1 MSDSNAQELALA
13 DSKFVE
19 TLRKLGEE
27 CGVDKDADGNPS
39 DEKMTDAELFRWNF
53 IDGVD
58 ELARDEVIEDFK
70 KMYYGI
76 KEDFSVAELD
86 KFATDDSYDDPFNV
100 DFDCESGECEKDPE
114 QDLGK
119 KVPEIA
125 DFSGS
130 VELGHEPE
138 TAVNVSRSSSSFGG
152 KKESIVDIN
161 VQCEDNEES
170 ITDALKELICS
181 LGLEDEFE
189 LDSCCD
195 GEKCPEEPAAEPAV
209 EPEEQVAE
217 PEEVKDLSDE
227 DEVKVKM
234 PAEVAGDVKDGDML
248 VVKVDNK
255 DEEEKEGNLDEGFLG
270 IKSADEK
277 NGDILEKA
285 GAKCYIIRTSSRSE
299 DSSKKAKDPAN
310 PDKEIQDRMEIRWTD
325 AIKYA
330 KQHSK
335 GSVVIYVKA
344 SKEKQTQP
352 DYTTADNFGKTGYL
366 FVDGRMTAQSEQKL
380 KNFLVDL
387 KNTEVT
393 SAGNEEKEQHQKAEA
408 EKPAEPAVE
417 KSADSK
423 SAEPTEQKEQKLA
436 EPAAEKQAEPEA
448 KEPAEQ
454 KSAEPEAKEPES
466 AKSDTSKPALSS
478 ENEKD
483 IVDKIKAKYPKTGA
497 SLISMLKKAGVLTE
511 DVEPAEEEDDMSE
524 EEFLEELGKELKN
537 SRECKEAWNAHD
549 NFANPGVIDESPE
562 LEGTDNAVKKCKPYK
577 LVAHCEEENIDC
589 EMKKPALEKPLLEDI
604 NNIFDLFEAK
614 DMKDD
619 ELPVDPEAA
628 KLEVHTML
636 NDLVA
641 DEIEAING
649 YDDAKAEIMDTPI
662 EHKDNILDT
671 IDHIKEEEQE
681 HIDELIGATTE
692 IPFEKEEAK
701 EEHQD
706 FAAEEG
712 ELAEETHAKYAKPE
726 GDRVAAYNNALKYAK
741 KENKPFIYGY
751 TQTGDGKFFA
761 LEQPIKVS
769 SSPAE
774 AEEEFR
780 NQHKRCSV
788 VYMAYPDK
796 EFVDESLKEDTVI
809 DDFPEPEGEPMSDKE
824 LEEAMGIKEPEEK

>member
-1 MSDSNAQELALA
+1 
-13 DSKFVE
+13 
-19 TLRKLGEE
+19 
-27 CGVDKDADGNPS
+27 
-39 DEKMTDAELFRWNF
+39 MTDAELFRWAF

-58 ELARDEVIEDFK
+58 EAARDEIIEDFK
-70 KMYYGI
+70 KRYYGI
-76 KEDFSVAELD
+76 KEEFSVADLD

-100 DFDCESGECEKDPE
+100 DFDCESGECEKEPE

-152 KKESIVDIN
+152 RKESIVDIN
-161 VQCEDNEES
+161 VQCEDDEES

-181 LGLEDEFE
+181 LGLEDEFDV
-189 LDSCCD
+189 DSCCD

-209 EPEEQVAE
+209 EPEE
-217 PEEVKDLSDE
+217 VKDLSDE

-234 PAEVAGDVKDGDML
+234 PAEVADDVKDGDML
-248 VVKVDNK
+248 VVKVDDK
-255 DEEEKEGNLDEGFLG
+255 EKEEKEGNLEEGVIGSFFRGNLGNDKAFSKFGVKGFLVRVSPLNVG
-270 IKSADEK
+270 SKERAKEPKSDGSEAYISDKMFKTFDEA
-277 NGDILEKA
+277 EKE
-285 GAKCYIIRTSSRSE
+285 AKKMS
-299 DSSKKAKDPAN
+299 DSSLNRVA
-310 PDKEIQDRMEIRWTD
+310 
-325 AIKYA
+325 
-330 KQHSK
+330 
-335 GSVVIYVKA
+335 YVK
-344 SKEKQTQP
+344 
-352 DYTTADNFGKTGYL
+352 F
-366 FVDGRMTAQSEQKL
+366 MTAADVAKYQQQKEDLDCYGQL
-380 KNFLVDL
+380 KNFGYGGFLYKGGKMTHDSSVRFEELL
-387 KNTEVT
+387 KKMKLSSKSSSS
-393 SAGNEEKEQHQKAEA
+393 SAEIEEKNKKDEA
-408 EKPAEPAVE
+408 EKPAEPAAE
-417 KSADSK
+417 KSEEPK
-423 SAEPTEQKEQKLA
+423 SAEQKEQKQA
-436 EPAAEKQAEPEA
+436 EPAAEKQAEPET

-454 KSAEPEAKEPES
+454 KSAEPEAKEPE
-466 AKSDTSKPALSS
+466 TSKSALSS

-511 DVEPAEEEDDMSE
+511 DIESAEEDDDMSE

-549 NFANPGVIDESPE
+549 NFVNPGVVDESPE
-562 LEGTDNAVKKCKPYK
+562 LEGTDNAVKECKPYK
-577 LVAHCEEENIDC
+577 LVAHCKEENIDC

-604 NNIFDLFEAK
+604 DNIFDLFEAK

-649 YDDAKAEIMDTPI
+649 YDDAKAEIIDTPI

-692 IPFEKEEAK
+692 IPFDKEEAK
-701 EEHQD
+701 EERQD

-726 GDRVAAYNNALKYAK
+726 GDRIAAYNNALKYAK

-780 NQHKRCSV
+780 NQHKRCST
-788 VYMAYPDK
+788 VYMAYPET
-796 EFVDESLKEDTVI
+796 EFVDESLEQDTVI
-809 DDFPEPEGEPMSDKE
+809 DDFPEPEGEPMSDKDI
-824 LEEAMGIKEPEEK
+824 EEAMGIKEPEEK

>member
-1 MSDSNAQELALA
+1 
-13 DSKFVE
+13 
-19 TLRKLGEE
+19 
-27 CGVDKDADGNPS
+27 
-39 DEKMTDAELFRWNF
+39 MTDDALFRWAF
-53 IDGVD
+53 IDGID
-58 ELARDEVIEDFK
+58 ELKRDDVIEDFK
-70 KMYYGI
+70 KMYYDV
-76 KEDFSVAELD
+76 KEDFNIAELD

-100 DFDCESGECEKDPE
+100 DFDCESGECEKEPE

-152 KKESIVDIN
+152 RKESIVDIN
-161 VQCEDNEES
+161 VQCEDDEES

-181 LGLEDEFE
+181 LGLEDEFDV
-189 LDSCCD
+189 DSCCD

-227 DEVKVKM
+227 DKVKVKM
-234 PAEVAGDVKDGDML
+234 PAEVADDVKDGDML

-255 DEEEKEGNLDEGFLG
+255 EEEGNLEEGVIGSFFRGNLGNDRAFRKFGVSGFLVRVSPLNVG
-270 IKSADEK
+270 SKERAKEPKSDGTEAYISDKIFNTFDEA
-277 NGDILEKA
+277 EKE
-285 GAKCYIIRTSSRSE
+285 AKKMS
-299 DSSKKAKDPAN
+299 DSSLNRVA
-310 PDKEIQDRMEIRWTD
+310 
-325 AIKYA
+325 
-330 KQHSK
+330 
-335 GSVVIYVKA
+335 YVK
-344 SKEKQTQP
+344 
-352 DYTTADNFGKTGYL
+352 F
-366 FVDGRMTAQSEQKL
+366 MTAADRQACTPKEDMDYYGQL
-380 KNFLVDL
+380 KNFGYGGFLYQAGKMTHDSSVKFEELL
-387 KNTEVT
+387 KKMKLSSSKSSSSTGPEDKN
-393 SAGNEEKEQHQKAEA
+393 GEA
-408 EKPAEPAVE
+408 EKPAEPAAE
-417 KSADSK
+417 KSEEPK
-423 SAEPTEQKEQKLA
+423 SAEQKEQKPA
-436 EPAAEKQAEPEA
+436 EPAAEKQAEPET

-454 KSAEPEAKEPES
+454 KSAEPEAKEPE
-466 AKSDTSKPALSS
+466 TSKPALSS

-511 DVEPAEEEDDMSE
+511 DVESAEEDDDMSE

-577 LVAHCEEENIDC
+577 LVAHCKEENIDC
-589 EMKKPALEKPLLEDI
+589 EMKKPALDKPLLEDI
-604 NNIFDLFEAK
+604 DNIFDLFEAK

-692 IPFEKEEAK
+692 IPFEKEE
-701 EEHQD
+701 HQD
-706 FAAEEG
+706 LVAEEG

-751 TQTGDGKFFA
+751 TQMGDGKFFA

-780 NQHKRCSV
+780 NQYKRCSV

-824 LEEAMGIKEPEEK
+824 IEEAMGIKEPEEK

>member
-1 MSDSNAQELALA
+1 
-13 DSKFVE
+13 
-19 TLRKLGEE
+19 
-27 CGVDKDADGNPS
+27 
-39 DEKMTDAELFRWNF
+39 MTDAELFRWAF

-58 ELARDEVIEDFK
+58 EAARDEIIEDFK
-70 KMYYGI
+70 KRYYGI
-76 KEDFSVAELD
+76 KEEFNIAELD

-100 DFDCESGECEKDPE
+100 DFDCESGECEKEPE

-152 KKESIVDIN
+152 RKESIVDIN
-161 VQCEDNEES
+161 VQCEDDEES
-170 ITDALKELICS
+170 IADALKELICS
-181 LGLEDEFE
+181 LGLEDEFDV
-189 LDSCCD
+189 DSCCD
-195 GEKCPEEPAAEPAV
+195 GEKCPEEQA
-209 EPEEQVAE
+209 AE

-234 PAEVAGDVKDGDML
+234 PAEVADDVKDGDML

-277 NGDILEKA
+277 NEDILEKA
-285 GAKCYIIRTSSRSE
+285 GAKCYIIRTSPRSGN
-299 DSSKKAKDPAN
+299 SSQKAKDPAN
-310 PDKEIQDRMEIRWTD
+310 PDKEIQDRTEIRWTD
-325 AIKYA
+325 AVKYA

-344 SKEKQTQP
+344 SKANQTQP
-352 DYTTADNFGKTGYL
+352 DYTTADNFGIPGYL

-387 KNTEVT
+387 KNTDVT
-393 SAGNEEKEQHQKAEA
+393 SAGNEEKEQNQKAEA

-417 KSADSK
+417 KSEEPK
-423 SAEPTEQKEQKLA
+423 SAEQKEQKPA
-436 EPAAEKQAEPEA
+436 EPAAEKQAEPET
-448 KEPAEQ
+448 KEQ
-454 KSAEPEAKEPES
+454 DTKEPE
-466 AKSDTSKPALSS
+466 TSKPALSS

-511 DVEPAEEEDDMSE
+511 EVESAEEDDMSE

-549 NFANPGVIDESPE
+549 NFANPGVLDESPE
-562 LEGTDNAVKKCKPYK
+562 LEGTDNAVKECKPYK

-604 NNIFDLFEAK
+604 NNVFDLFEAK

-692 IPFEKEEAK
+692 IPFEKEER
-701 EEHQD
+701 QD

-726 GDRVAAYNNALKYAK
+726 GDRIAAYNNALRYAK

-780 NQHKRCSV
+780 NQYKRCSV

>member
-1 MSDSNAQELALA
+1 MYFDKKDIENHGRLFNLI
-13 DSKFVE
+13 FI
-19 TLRKLGEE
+19 GEGKTKYDDLE
-27 CGVDKDADGNPS
+27 
-39 DEKMTDAELFRWNF
+39 
-53 IDGVD
+53 
-58 ELARDEVIEDFK
+58 RDEIFDDFK
-70 KMYYGI
+70 RMYYGI
-76 KEDFSVAELD
+76 KEEFNIAELD

-100 DFDCESGECEKDPE
+100 DFDCDGGECEKE
-114 QDLGK
+114 QEDELGK

-152 KKESIVDIN
+152 RKESIVDIN
-161 VQCEDNEES
+161 VQCEDDEES

-181 LGLEDEFE
+181 LGLEDEFDV
-189 LDSCCD
+189 DSCCD
-195 GEKCPEEPAAEPAV
+195 GEECPEEPAAEPAV
-209 EPEEQVAE
+209 E

-234 PAEVAGDVKDGDML
+234 PAEVADDVKDGDML

-255 DEEEKEGNLDEGFLG
+255 DEEEKEGNLKEGVIGSFFRGNLGNDKAFSKFGVKGFLVRVSPLNVG
-270 IKSADEK
+270 SKERAKEPKSDGSEAYISDKIFNTFDEA
-277 NGDILEKA
+277 EKE
-285 GAKCYIIRTSSRSE
+285 AKKMS
-299 DSSKKAKDPAN
+299 DSSLNRVA
-310 PDKEIQDRMEIRWTD
+310 
-325 AIKYA
+325 
-330 KQHSK
+330 
-335 GSVVIYVKA
+335 YVK
-344 SKEKQTQP
+344 
-352 DYTTADNFGKTGYL
+352 F
-366 FVDGRMTAQSEQKL
+366 MTAADVDAYKQKEDLDCYGQL
-380 KNFLVDL
+380 KNFGYGGFLYKCGKMTNDSSARFDELL
-387 KNTEVT
+387 KKMKLSSKSSSSTGPED
-393 SAGNEEKEQHQKAEA
+393 SKGEA
-408 EKPAEPAVE
+408 EK
-417 KSADSK
+417 
-423 SAEPTEQKEQKLA
+423 L
-436 EPAAEKQAEPEA
+436 AAEKSEEP
-448 KEPAEQ
+448 
-454 KSAEPEAKEPES
+454 KSAEPEAKELE
-466 AKSDTSKPALSS
+466 TSKPALSS

-483 IVDKIKAKYPKTGA
+483 IVEKIKAKYPKTGA

-511 DVEPAEEEDDMSE
+511 DVESVEEDDDMSE

-562 LEGTDNAVKKCKPYK
+562 LEGTDNAVKECKPYK

-692 IPFEKEEAK
+692 IPFEKEE
-701 EEHQD
+701 HQD
-706 FAAEEG
+706 FAAEESHD
-712 ELAEETHAKYAKPE
+712 EPLAEALSEDKLQEIEKYLKSSK
-726 GDRVAAYNNALKYAK
+726 VAYL
-741 KENKPFIYGY
+741 
-751 TQTGDGKFFA
+751 T
-761 LEQPIKVS
+761 
-769 SSPAE
+769 AE
-774 AEEEFR
+774 
-780 NQHKRCSV
+780 
-788 VYMAYPDK
+788 
-796 EFVDESLKEDTVI
+796 
-809 DDFPEPEGEPMSDKE
+809 
-824 LEEAMGIKEPEEK
+824 

>member
-1 MSDSNAQELALA
+1 
-13 DSKFVE
+13 
-19 TLRKLGEE
+19 
-27 CGVDKDADGNPS
+27 
-39 DEKMTDAELFRWNF
+39 MTDAALFRWAF

-58 ELARDEVIEDFK
+58 EAARDEIIEDFK
-70 KMYYGI
+70 KRYYGI
-76 KEDFSVAELD
+76 KEEFSVAELD

-100 DFDCESGECEKDPE
+100 DFDCESGECEKEPE
-114 QDLGK
+114 QQADLGK

-138 TAVNVSRSSSSFGG
+138 TAAAVNVSRSSSSFGG
-152 KKESIVDIN
+152 RKESTVDIN
-161 VQCEDNEES
+161 VQCEDDEES

-195 GEKCPEEPAAEPAV
+195 GEECPEEPVAEPAV
-209 EPEEQVAE
+209 E

-234 PAEVAGDVKDGDML
+234 PAEVADDVKDGDML

-255 DEEEKEGNLDEGFLG
+255 DEEEKEGTLKEGVIGSFFRGNLGNDKAFSKFGVKGFLVRVSPLNVG
-270 IKSADEK
+270 SKERAKEPKSDGSEAYISDKVFNTFDEA
-277 NGDILEKA
+277 EKE
-285 GAKCYIIRTSSRSE
+285 AKKMS
-299 DSSKKAKDPAN
+299 DSSLNRVAY
-310 PDKEIQDRMEIRWTD
+310 
-325 AIKYA
+325 IK
-330 KQHSK
+330 
-335 GSVVIYVKA
+335 
-344 SKEKQTQP
+344 
-352 DYTTADNFGKTGYL
+352 F
-366 FVDGRMTAQSEQKL
+366 MTAADVDAYKQKEDLDCYGQL
-380 KNFLVDL
+380 KNFGYGGFLYKGGKMTNDSSARFEELL
-387 KNTEVT
+387 KKMKLSSSKSSSS
-393 SAGNEEKEQHQKAEA
+393 SAEIEEKDKKDEV
-408 EKPAEPAVE
+408 EKPAEPAAE
-417 KSADSK
+417 KS
-423 SAEPTEQKEQKLA
+423 EEQKPA

-448 KEPAEQ
+448 EKQ
-454 KSAEPEAKEPES
+454 AEPE
-466 AKSDTSKPALSS
+466 TSKPALSS
-478 ENEKD
+478 ESEKD

-511 DVEPAEEEDDMSE
+511 DIESAEEDDDMSE
-524 EEFLEELGKELKN
+524 EEFLEDLGKELKN

-549 NFANPGVIDESPE
+549 NFANPGVLDKSPE
-562 LEGTDNAVKKCKPYK
+562 LEGTDNAVKECKPYK
-577 LVAHCEEENIDC
+577 LVAHCKEENIDC

-604 NNIFDLFEAK
+604 DNVFDLFEAK

-692 IPFEKEEAK
+692 IPFEKEE
-701 EEHQD
+701 EHHD
-706 FAAEEG
+706 LAAEEG

-726 GDRVAAYNNALKYAK
+726 GDRIAAYNNALKYAK

-769 SSPAE
+769 SSPEE

-780 NQHKRCSV
+780 SQHKRCST
-788 VYMAYPDK
+788 VYMAYPEK
-796 EFVDESLKEDTVI
+796 EFVDESLQEDTVI

>member
-1 MSDSNAQELALA
+1 MVKYGKEMYFDKKDIENHGRLFNLI
-13 DSKFVE
+13 FI
-19 TLRKLGEE
+19 GE
-27 CGVDKDADGNPS
+27 GKT
-39 DEKMTDAELFRWNF
+39 KY
-53 IDGVD
+53 D
-58 ELARDEVIEDFK
+58 ELERDEVFDDFK
-70 KMYYGI
+70 RMYYGI
-76 KEDFSVAELD
+76 KEDFNIAELD

-100 DFDCESGECEKDPE
+100 DFDCESGECEKEPE
-114 QDLGK
+114 QQADLGK

-152 KKESIVDIN
+152 RKESTVDIN
-161 VQCEDNEES
+161 VQCEDDEES

-209 EPEEQVAE
+209 EPEVK

-234 PAEVAGDVKDGDML
+234 PAEVADDVKDGDML

-255 DEEEKEGNLDEGFLG
+255 DKEEKEGNLEEGVIGSFFRGNLGNDRAFRKFGVSGFLVRVSPLNVG
-270 IKSADEK
+270 SKERAKEPKSDGNEAYISDKIFKTFDDAEKEAKKMSDSSLNRVAYVKFMTAADRQACPTT
-277 NGDILEKA
+277 GDI
-285 GAKCYIIRTSSRSE
+285 
-299 DSSKKAKDPAN
+299 
-310 PDKEIQDRMEIRWTD
+310 
-325 AIKYA
+325 
-330 KQHSK
+330 
-335 GSVVIYVKA
+335 
-344 SKEKQTQP
+344 
-352 DYTTADNFGKTGYL
+352 DYYG
-366 FVDGRMTAQSEQKL
+366 KL
-380 KNFLVDL
+380 KNFGYGGFLYQAGKMTHDSSVKFEELL
-387 KNTEVT
+387 KKMKLSSSKSSSSTGQEDK
-393 SAGNEEKEQHQKAEA
+393 GGEA
-408 EKPAEPAVE
+408 EKPAEPAAE
-417 KSADSK
+417 KSEEQK
-423 SAEPTEQKEQKLA
+423 SAEPTEQK
-436 EPAAEKQAEPEA
+436 
-448 KEPAEQ
+448 PAEQ
-454 KSAEPEAKEPES
+454 KSAEPAAKEPE
-466 AKSDTSKPALSS
+466 TSKPALSS

-511 DVEPAEEEDDMSE
+511 EIESEEDDMSE

-577 LVAHCEEENIDC
+577 LVAHCKEENIDC

-604 NNIFDLFEAK
+604 DNIFDLFEAK

-692 IPFEKEEAK
+692 IPFDKEEEH
-701 EEHQD
+701 EEHHD

-712 ELAEETHAKYAKPE
+712 ELAEETHAQYAKPE
-726 GDRVAAYNNALKYAK
+726 GNRVAAYNNALKYAK

-796 EFVDESLKEDTVI
+796 EFVDESLEADTVI

>member
-1 MSDSNAQELALA
+1 
-13 DSKFVE
+13 
-19 TLRKLGEE
+19 
-27 CGVDKDADGNPS
+27 
-39 DEKMTDAELFRWNF
+39 MTDDELFRWAF

-58 ELARDEVIEDFK
+58 EAARDEIIEDFK
-70 KMYYGI
+70 KRYYGI
-76 KEDFSVAELD
+76 KEEFSVADLD

-100 DFDCESGECEKDPE
+100 DFDCESGECEKEPE

-119 KVPEIA
+119 KVPEIP

-152 KKESIVDIN
+152 RKESTVDIN
-161 VQCEDNEES
+161 VQCEDDKES

-181 LGLEDEFE
+181 LGLEDEFDV
-189 LDSCCD
+189 DSCCD
-195 GEKCPEEPAAEPAV
+195 GEKCPEEQA
-209 EPEEQVAE
+209 AE

-234 PAEVAGDVKDGDML
+234 PAEVADDVKDGDML

-255 DEEEKEGNLDEGFLG
+255 DEEEKEDLEEGVIGSFFRGNLGNDRAFKKFGVNGFLVRVSPLNVG
-270 IKSADEK
+270 SKERAKEPKSDGSEAYISDKIFGKFDDAEK
-277 NGDILEKA
+277 E
-285 GAKCYIIRTSSRSE
+285 AKKMS
-299 DSSKKAKDPAN
+299 DSSLNRVAYVKFMTASDVDAYKQKE
-310 PDKEIQDRMEIRWTD
+310 DKEDLDCYGQ
-325 AIKYA
+325 
-330 KQHSK
+330 
-335 GSVVIYVKA
+335 
-344 SKEKQTQP
+344 
-352 DYTTADNFGKTGYL
+352 
-366 FVDGRMTAQSEQKL
+366 L
-380 KNFLVDL
+380 KNFGYGGFLYKGGKMTNDSSVRFEELL
-387 KNTEVT
+387 KKMKLSSSKSSSS
-393 SAGNEEKEQHQKAEA
+393 SAEIEEKDKKDEA
-408 EKPAEPAVE
+408 EKP
-417 KSADSK
+417 
-423 SAEPTEQKEQKLA
+423 A
-436 EPAAEKQAEPEA
+436 EPAAEKQAEPET
-448 KEPAEQ
+448 
-454 KSAEPEAKEPES
+454 KEPE
-466 AKSDTSKPALSS
+466 TSKPALSS
-478 ENEKD
+478 ESEKD

-511 DVEPAEEEDDMSE
+511 EVESAEEDDDMSE

-549 NFANPGVIDESPE
+549 NFVNPGVSDESPE
-562 LEGTDNAVKKCKPYK
+562 LEGTDNAVKECKPYK
-577 LVAHCEEENIDC
+577 LVAHCKEENIDC

-604 NNIFDLFEAK
+604 DNVVDLFEAK

-692 IPFEKEEAK
+692 IPFDKEEAK
-701 EEHQD
+701 EEHQEL
-706 FAAEEG
+706 AAEEG

-726 GDRVAAYNNALKYAK
+726 GDRIAAYNNALKYAK

-796 EFVDESLKEDTVI
+796 EFVDESLEADTVI

>member
-1 MSDSNAQELALA
+1 
-13 DSKFVE
+13 
-19 TLRKLGEE
+19 
-27 CGVDKDADGNPS
+27 
-39 DEKMTDAELFRWNF
+39 MTDDELFRWAF
-53 IDGVD
+53 IDGID
-58 ELARDEVIEDFK
+58 ELKRDDVIEDFK
-70 KMYYGI
+70 KMYYDV
-76 KEDFSVAELD
+76 KEEFSVAELD

-100 DFDCESGECEKDPE
+100 DFDCESGECEKEPE

-152 KKESIVDIN
+152 RKESTVDIN

-181 LGLEDEFE
+181 LGLEDEFDV
-189 LDSCCD
+189 DSCCD
-195 GEKCPEEPAAEPAV
+195 GEKCPEEQAAEPAV
-209 EPEEQVAE
+209 E

-234 PAEVAGDVKDGDML
+234 PAEVADDVKDGDML
-248 VVKVDNK
+248 VVKVDDK
-255 DEEEKEGNLDEGFLG
+255 EKEEKEGNLDEGVIGSFFRGNLGNDKAFSKFGVSGFLVRVSPLTVG
-270 IKSADEK
+270 SKERAKEPTSDGNEAYISDKVFDTFDEAEKEAKKMSDSSLNRVAYVKFMTAADRQACPKS
-277 NGDILEKA
+277 GDI
-285 GAKCYIIRTSSRSE
+285 
-299 DSSKKAKDPAN
+299 
-310 PDKEIQDRMEIRWTD
+310 
-325 AIKYA
+325 
-330 KQHSK
+330 
-335 GSVVIYVKA
+335 
-344 SKEKQTQP
+344 
-352 DYTTADNFGKTGYL
+352 DYYG
-366 FVDGRMTAQSEQKL
+366 QL
-380 KNFLVDL
+380 KNFGYGGFLYKGGKMTHDSSVRFEELL
-387 KNTEVT
+387 KKMKLSSSKSSS
-393 SAGNEEKEQHQKAEA
+393 SAEIEEKDKKDEA
-408 EKPAEPAVE
+408 EKPAEPAAE
-417 KSADSK
+417 KSEEQK
-423 SAEPTEQKEQKLA
+423 PAEPAAEKPAEQKEPESA
-436 EPAAEKQAEPEA
+436 EQAAEKQAEPET
-448 KEPAEQ
+448 
-454 KSAEPEAKEPES
+454 KEPE
-466 AKSDTSKPALSS
+466 TSKPALSS

-483 IVDKIKAKYPKTGA
+483 IVEKIKAKYPKTGA

-511 DVEPAEEEDDMSE
+511 DVESAEEDDDMSE

-549 NFANPGVIDESPE
+549 NFVNPGVIDESPE
-562 LEGTDNAVKKCKPYK
+562 LEGTDNAVKECKPYK
-577 LVAHCEEENIDC
+577 LVAHCKEENIDC

-604 NNIFDLFEAK
+604 DNVFDLFEAK

-701 EEHQD
+701 EEHQEL
-706 FAAEEG
+706 AAEEG

-780 NQHKRCSV
+780 NQHKRCST
-788 VYMAYPDK
+788 VYMAYPEK
-796 EFVDESLKEDTVI
+796 EFVDESLEADTVI
-809 DDFPEPEGEPMSDKE
+809 DDFPEPEGEPMSDKDI
-824 LEEAMGIKEPEEK
+824 EEAMGIKEPEEK

>member
-1 MSDSNAQELALA
+1 MVKYGKEMYFDKKDIENHGRLFNLI
-13 DSKFVE
+13 FI
-19 TLRKLGEE
+19 GEGKTKYDDLE
-27 CGVDKDADGNPS
+27 R
-39 DEKMTDAELFRWNF
+39 E
-53 IDGVD
+53 
-58 ELARDEVIEDFK
+58 EVFDDFK
-70 KMYYGI
+70 RMYYGI
-76 KEDFSVAELD
+76 KEEFNIAELD

-100 DFDCESGECEKDPE
+100 DFDCESGECEKEPE

-152 KKESIVDIN
+152 RKESIVDIN
-161 VQCEDNEES
+161 VQCEDDEES

-209 EPEEQVAE
+209 EPEE
-217 PEEVKDLSDE
+217 VKDLSDE

-234 PAEVAGDVKDGDML
+234 PAEVADDVKDGDML
-248 VVKVDNK
+248 VVKVDNNK
-255 DEEEKEGNLDEGFLG
+255 EKEGNLEEGVIGSFFRGNLGNDKAFKKFGVKGFLVRVSPLNVG
-270 IKSADEK
+270 SKERAKEPKSDGTEAYISDKIFDTFDEA
-277 NGDILEKA
+277 EKE
-285 GAKCYIIRTSSRSE
+285 AKKMS
-299 DSSKKAKDPAN
+299 DSSLNRVA
-310 PDKEIQDRMEIRWTD
+310 
-325 AIKYA
+325 
-330 KQHSK
+330 
-335 GSVVIYVKA
+335 YVKFMTA
-344 SKEKQTQP
+344 ADVDAYKQKEDP
-352 DYTTADNFGKTGYL
+352 DYYG
-366 FVDGRMTAQSEQKL
+366 QL
-380 KNFLVDL
+380 KNFGYGGFLYQAGKMTHDSSVKFEELL
-387 KNTEVT
+387 KKMKLSSSKSSQ
-393 SAGNEEKEQHQKAEA
+393 SAGPEDKNGEA
-408 EKPAEPAVE
+408 EKPAETAAEKPE
-417 KSADSK
+417 EPKSA
-423 SAEPTEQKEQKLA
+423 EQKEQK
-436 EPAAEKQAEPEA
+436 QAEP
-448 KEPAEQ
+448 
-454 KSAEPEAKEPES
+454 KSTETATEKPAEPETKEQNTKEPE
-466 AKSDTSKPALSS
+466 TSKPTLSS

-577 LVAHCEEENIDC
+577 LVAHCKEENIDC

-604 NNIFDLFEAK
+604 DNIFDLFEAK

-692 IPFEKEEAK
+692 IPFEKEESH
-701 EEHQD
+701 EEEY
-706 FAAEEG
+706 AVKS
-712 ELAEETHAKYAKPE
+712 LAEALNEDKLQAMEQYLKSTK
-726 GDRVAAYNNALKYAK
+726 VAYLTT
-741 KENKPFIYGY
+741 E
-751 TQTGDGKFFA
+751 
-761 LEQPIKVS
+761 
-769 SSPAE
+769 
-774 AEEEFR
+774 
-780 NQHKRCSV
+780 
-788 VYMAYPDK
+788 
-796 EFVDESLKEDTVI
+796 
-809 DDFPEPEGEPMSDKE
+809 
-824 LEEAMGIKEPEEK
+824 

>member
-1 MSDSNAQELALA
+1 
-13 DSKFVE
+13 
-19 TLRKLGEE
+19 
-27 CGVDKDADGNPS
+27 
-39 DEKMTDAELFRWNF
+39 MTDAELFRWAF

-58 ELARDEVIEDFK
+58 EAARDDVIEDFK
-70 KMYYGI
+70 KRYYGI
-76 KEDFSVAELD
+76 KEEFSVADLD

-100 DFDCESGECEKDPE
+100 DFDCESGECEKEPE

-152 KKESIVDIN
+152 RKESTVDIN
-161 VQCEDNEES
+161 VQCEDDEES

-181 LGLEDEFE
+181 LGLEDEFDV
-189 LDSCCD
+189 DSCCD

-209 EPEEQVAE
+209 EPEEQAAE

-234 PAEVAGDVKDGDML
+234 PAEVADDVKDGDML
-248 VVKVDNK
+248 VVKVDDK
-255 DEEEKEGNLDEGFLG
+255 EKEEKEGNLAEGVIGSFFRGNLGNDKAFKKFGVNGFLVRVSPLNVG
-270 IKSADEK
+270 SKERAKEPKSDGSEAYISDKVFDTFDEAEKEAKKMSDSSLNRVAYVKFMTAADRQACPTT
-277 NGDILEKA
+277 GDI
-285 GAKCYIIRTSSRSE
+285 
-299 DSSKKAKDPAN
+299 
-310 PDKEIQDRMEIRWTD
+310 
-325 AIKYA
+325 
-330 KQHSK
+330 
-335 GSVVIYVKA
+335 
-344 SKEKQTQP
+344 
-352 DYTTADNFGKTGYL
+352 DYYS
-366 FVDGRMTAQSEQKL
+366 QL
-380 KNFLVDL
+380 KNFGYGGFLYKGGKMTHDSSVRFDELL
-387 KNTEVT
+387 KKMKLSSSKSSSQ
-393 SAGNEEKEQHQKAEA
+393 SAEIEDKKGEA
-408 EKPAEPAVE
+408 EKPAEPAAE
-417 KSADSK
+417 KSEEQKPA
-423 SAEPTEQKEQKLA
+423 EQKEPESA
-436 EPAAEKQAEPEA
+436 EPAAEKQAEPET
-448 KEPAEQ
+448 
-454 KSAEPEAKEPES
+454 KEPE
-466 AKSDTSKPALSS
+466 TSKPALSS
-478 ENEKD
+478 ESEKD
-483 IVDKIKAKYPKTGA
+483 IVEKIKAKYPKTGA

-511 DVEPAEEEDDMSE
+511 DVESAEEDDDMSE

-549 NFANPGVIDESPE
+549 NFVNPGVLDESPE
-562 LEGTDNAVKKCKPYK
+562 LEGTDNAVKECKPYK
-577 LVAHCEEENIDC
+577 LVAHCKEENIDC
-589 EMKKPALEKPLLEDI
+589 EMKKPALDKPLLEDI
-604 NNIFDLFEAK
+604 NNVFDLFEAK

-701 EEHQD
+701 EEHQEL
-706 FAAEEG
+706 AAEEG

-751 TQTGDGKFFA
+751 TQMGDGKFFA

-780 NQHKRCSV
+780 SQHKRCSV

-796 EFVDESLKEDTVI
+796 EFVDESLEADTVI

>member
-27 CGVDKDADGNPS
+27 CGVDKDVDGKPS

-58 ELARDEVIEDFK
+58 ELKRDEIIEDFK

-100 DFDCESGECEKDPE
+100 DFDCESGECEKE
-114 QDLGK
+114 QQDELGK

-152 KKESIVDIN
+152 RKESIVDIN
-161 VQCEDNEES
+161 VQCEDDEES

-195 GEKCPEEPAAEPAV
+195 GEKCPEEPAAEQ
-209 EPEEQVAE
+209 E
-217 PEEVKDLSDE
+217 EEVKDLSDE

-234 PAEVAGDVKDGDML
+234 PAEVADEVNDGDML

-255 DEEEKEGNLDEGFLG
+255 EKEGNLEEGVIGSFFRGNLGNDKAFSKFGVKGFLVRVSPLNVG
-270 IKSADEK
+270 SKERAKEPKSDGSEAYISDKVFNTFDEAEKEAKKMSDSSLNRVAYVKFMTAADV
-277 NGDILEKA
+277 
-285 GAKCYIIRTSSRSE
+285 AKCTPKE
-299 DSSKKAKDPAN
+299 D
-310 PDKEIQDRMEIRWTD
+310 M
-325 AIKYA
+325 
-330 KQHSK
+330 
-335 GSVVIYVKA
+335 
-344 SKEKQTQP
+344 
-352 DYTTADNFGKTGYL
+352 DYYG
-366 FVDGRMTAQSEQKL
+366 QL
-380 KNFLVDL
+380 KNFGYGGFLYKGGKMTNDSSARFNELL
-387 KNTEVT
+387 KKMKLSSKSSSQ
-393 SAGNEEKEQHQKAEA
+393 SAGVEDKEVEA
-408 EKPAEPAVE
+408 EKPVEPAVE
-417 KSADSK
+417 KSVDSK
-423 SAEPTEQKEQKLA
+423 STEPTE
-436 EPAAEKQAEPEA
+436 
-448 KEPAEQ
+448 
-454 KSAEPEAKEPES
+454 PES
-466 AKSDTSKPALSS
+466 TKQETSKPALSS

-483 IVDKIKAKYPKTGA
+483 IIEKIKAKYPNKNG
-497 SLISMLKKAGVLTE
+497 SIMISMLKKAGVLTE

-549 NFANPGVIDESPE
+549 NFANPGVLDESPE
-562 LEGTDNAVKKCKPYK
+562 LEGTDNAVKECKPYK
-577 LVAHCEEENIDC
+577 LVAHCKEENIDC

-692 IPFEKEEAK
+692 IPFEKEER
-701 EEHQD
+701 QD
-706 FAAEEG
+706 FAAEESHD
-712 ELAEETHAKYAKPE
+712 EPLAEALSEDKLQEIEKYLKSSK
-726 GDRVAAYNNALKYAK
+726 VAYL
-741 KENKPFIYGY
+741 
-751 TQTGDGKFFA
+751 T
-761 LEQPIKVS
+761 
-769 SSPAE
+769 AE
-774 AEEEFR
+774 
-780 NQHKRCSV
+780 
-788 VYMAYPDK
+788 
-796 EFVDESLKEDTVI
+796 
-809 DDFPEPEGEPMSDKE
+809 
-824 LEEAMGIKEPEEK
+824 

>member
-1 MSDSNAQELALA
+1 M
-13 DSKFVE
+13 
-19 TLRKLGEE
+19 RKLGEE

-39 DEKMTDAELFRWNF
+39 DDKMTDADLFRWNF

-58 ELARDEVIEDFK
+58 ELKRDEIIEDFK
-70 KMYYGI
+70 KMYYGV
-76 KEDFSVAELD
+76 KEEFSVAELD

-100 DFDCESGECEKDPE
+100 DFDCESGECEKEQQAPE
-114 QDLGK
+114 QQAELGK

-138 TAVNVSRSSSSFGG
+138 TAVNVSRSSSSFDGR
-152 KKESIVDIN
+152 KESTVDIN
-161 VQCEDNEES
+161 VQCEDDEES

-195 GEKCPEEPAAEPAV
+195 GEKCPEEPVAEPA
-209 EPEEQVAE
+209 AE

-234 PAEVAGDVKDGDML
+234 PAEVADEVNDGDML

-255 DEEEKEGNLDEGFLG
+255 DEEEKEGNLDEGVIGSFFRGNLGNDKAFSKFGVKGFLVRVSPLTVG
-270 IKSADEK
+270 SKERAKEPKSDGSEAYISDKVFNTFDEAEKEAKKMSDSSLNRVAYVKFMTAADV
-277 NGDILEKA
+277 
-285 GAKCYIIRTSSRSE
+285 AKCTPKE
-299 DSSKKAKDPAN
+299 D
-310 PDKEIQDRMEIRWTD
+310 M
-325 AIKYA
+325 
-330 KQHSK
+330 
-335 GSVVIYVKA
+335 
-344 SKEKQTQP
+344 
-352 DYTTADNFGKTGYL
+352 DYYD
-366 FVDGRMTAQSEQKL
+366 QL
-380 KNFLVDL
+380 KNFGYGGFLYKGGKMTHDSSVRFEELL
-387 KNTEVT
+387 KKMKLSSSKSSSS
-393 SAGNEEKEQHQKAEA
+393 SAEIEEKDKKDEV
-408 EKPAEPAVE
+408 EKPAEPAAE
-417 KSADSK
+417 KSE
-423 SAEPTEQKEQKLA
+423 EPK
-436 EPAAEKQAEPEA
+436 PA
-448 KEPAEQ
+448 EPAEQ
-454 KSAEPEAKEPES
+454 EAKEPE
-466 AKSDTSKPALSS
+466 TSKPVLSS

-483 IVDKIKAKYPKTGA
+483 IIEKIKAKYPNKNG
-497 SLISMLKKAGVLTE
+497 SIMISMLKKAGVLTE
-511 DVEPAEEEDDMSE
+511 DVESAEEDDDMSE

-549 NFANPGVIDESPE
+549 NFANPGVLDESPE
-562 LEGTDNAVKKCKPYK
+562 LEGTDNAVKECKPYK

-589 EMKKPALEKPLLEDI
+589 EMKKPALDKPLLEDI

-692 IPFEKEEAK
+692 IPFEKEER
-701 EEHQD
+701 QD
-706 FAAEEG
+706 FAAEESHD
-712 ELAEETHAKYAKPE
+712 EPLAEALNEDKLQAMKKYLMSNE
-726 GDRVAAYNNALKYAK
+726 VAYL
-741 KENKPFIYGY
+741 
-751 TQTGDGKFFA
+751 T
-761 LEQPIKVS
+761 
-769 SSPAE
+769 AE
-774 AEEEFR
+774 
-780 NQHKRCSV
+780 
-788 VYMAYPDK
+788 
-796 EFVDESLKEDTVI
+796 
-809 DDFPEPEGEPMSDKE
+809 
-824 LEEAMGIKEPEEK
+824 

>member
-1 MSDSNAQELALA
+1 
-13 DSKFVE
+13 
-19 TLRKLGEE
+19 
-27 CGVDKDADGNPS
+27 
-39 DEKMTDAELFRWNF
+39 MTDDALFRWAF
-53 IDGVD
+53 IDGID
-58 ELARDEVIEDFK
+58 ELKRDDVIEDFK

-76 KEDFSVAELD
+76 KEEFSIAELD

-100 DFDCESGECEKDPE
+100 DFDCESGECEKEQQAPE
-114 QDLGK
+114 QQDELGK

-130 VELGHEPE
+130 VELGHDPE

-152 KKESIVDIN
+152 RKESIVDIN
-161 VQCEDNEES
+161 VQCEDDEES

-195 GEKCPEEPAAEPAV
+195 GEKCPEEPVAEPAV
-209 EPEEQVAE
+209 E

-234 PAEVAGDVKDGDML
+234 PAEVADGVNDGDML

-255 DEEEKEGNLDEGFLG
+255 DEEEEKEGNLDEGFLG

-285 GAKCYIIRTSSRSE
+285 GAKCYIIRTSPRSG
-299 DSSKKAKDPAN
+299 DSSQKAKDPAD
-310 PDKEIQDRMEIRWTD
+310 PDKEIQDRTEIRWTD

-344 SKEKQTQP
+344 SKANQNQP
-352 DYTTADNFGKTGYL
+352 DYTIADNFGNPGYL
-366 FVDGRMTAQSEQKL
+366 FVDGRMTAQSEQRL
-380 KNFLVDL
+380 KNFLADL
-387 KNTEVT
+387 KNADVA
-393 SAGNEEKEQHQKAEA
+393 SAGNEEKANHEKVIDLIKAIGEVKLDEESINKIKKAREAYDYLSGDEKKYVTNYSDLEKAENDYKALEQQNKENKQKQEEDEAGKFKQSIKDKLSSDAYKEGDEWSFRLYCPSLGKLPVGEVKAFKSSDEAVNGIIKLVKIAKKLPFETKIKLSKQKKSDGANASVFMNIGEDHNVTLA
-408 EKPAEPAVE
+408 ESVI
-417 KSADSK
+417 K
-423 SAEPTEQKEQKLA
+423 SAE
-436 EPAAEKQAEPEA
+436 
-448 KEPAEQ
+448 
-454 KSAEPEAKEPES
+454 
-466 AKSDTSKPALSS
+466 
-478 ENEKD
+478 
-483 IVDKIKAKYPKTGA
+483 
-497 SLISMLKKAGVLTE
+497 E
-511 DVEPAEEEDDMSE
+511 DDDMSE

-549 NFANPGVIDESPE
+549 NFANPGVLDKSPE
-562 LEGTDNAVKKCKPYK
+562 LEGTDNAVKECKPYK
-577 LVAHCEEENIDC
+577 LVAHCKEENIDC

-671 IDHIKEEEQE
+671 IDHIKGEEQE

-692 IPFEKEEAK
+692 IPFEKEEEA
-701 EEHQD
+701 HD
-706 FAAEEG
+706 FAAEESHD
-712 ELAEETHAKYAKPE
+712 EPLAEALSEDKLQAIEKYLKSSK
-726 GDRVAAYNNALKYAK
+726 VAYL
-741 KENKPFIYGY
+741 
-751 TQTGDGKFFA
+751 T
-761 LEQPIKVS
+761 
-769 SSPAE
+769 AE
-774 AEEEFR
+774 
-780 NQHKRCSV
+780 
-788 VYMAYPDK
+788 
-796 EFVDESLKEDTVI
+796 
-809 DDFPEPEGEPMSDKE
+809 
-824 LEEAMGIKEPEEK
+824 